1 MSMREETRKEPAA
14 RRAGRT
20 ARHWALLTAL
30 MLATGLAGPAAAADS
45 GPATADKLGAQAG
58 SAPADQPAGP
68 QVAPKTAE
76 AGGKA
81 AAGEDFVRVELD
93 RFIEQEQRVARGP
106 ELAGRKLIRMAVPLS
121 FEARLKRLPEERDL
135 SYVYTALEVSGISP
149 MPEVRHR
156 MFIESAEGRIIP
168 VYVEKGAAARLQSG
182 LKLEQRARFL
192 GYHVYTYAKGPAILV
207 VNFRPLP

>member
-1 MSMREETRKEPAA
+1 M
-14 RRAGRT
+14 
-20 ARHWALLTAL
+20 
-30 MLATGLAGPAAAADS
+30 
-45 GPATADKLGAQAG
+45 
-58 SAPADQPAGP
+58 
-68 QVAPKTAE
+68 
-76 AGGKA
+76 
-81 AAGEDFVRVELD
+81 
-93 RFIEQEQRVARGP
+93 
-106 ELAGRKLIRMAVPLS
+106 PLS

>member
-1 MSMREETRKEPAA
+1 MREETRKEPAA

-20 ARHWALLTAL
+20 ARRWALLTAL
-30 MLATGLAGPAAAADS
+30 MLATGLTGPAAAADS
-45 GPATADKLGAQAG
+45 GPAAADKLSAQ
-58 SAPADQPAGP
+58 ADQPAGP
-68 QVAPKTAE
+68 QAAPKT

-93 RFIEQEQRVARGP
+93 RFVEQEQRAARG
-106 ELAGRKLIRMAVPLS
+106 EGAAGRKLIRMAVPLS